1 MWPSPATCASPV
13 GLLLG
18 IAMTHCCVWPAGCES
33 STVWLPTR
41 GLLAPRW
48 VFTYK
53 NGLSSGHNG
62 CYGRVSAPCSE
73 LGFVC
78 LFDSINKTV
87 QQASW
92 GVWPV
97 KHRAQGLNKA

>member
-1 MWPSPATCASPV
+1 MAANKGAAGVSLEPFGVAVT
-13 GLLLG
+13 L
-18 IAMTHCCVWPAGCES
+18 CCVWPAGCES

-62 CYGRVSAPCSE
+62 CYGRVSAPCKE
-73 LGFVC
+73 LGFVYPFNSMEE
-78 LFDSINKTV
+78 LV

-92 GVWPV
+92 REGCLLRLV
-97 KHRAQGLNKA
+97 NT